1 MRESGRELNEEE
13 LDAAYQTKYQGRG
26 DPHRTNAVTF
36 SVSMAVS
43 CFEGRRL

>member
-1 MRESGRELNEEE
+1 MKELGRELNEEE
-13 LDAAYQTKYQGRG
+13 LDVAYQTKYQGKA

-36 SVSMAVS
+36 SVSMATS